1 MSLGCPKQQR
11 ATLPEDGLD
20 LLSSASSLLEQV
32 GKQLRSAEIDV
43 NTLRI
48 LRNNEATFLDLLS
61 LLPGV
66 DENTASTEKSEAS
79 KMTEANKIQQ
89 GRSSTKLF
97 LDMRIDELE
106 AFQKERDEVRSFV
119 ELCSSDQTGES
130 KPLLKHEHEHFR
142 LFTDYT
148 RRSSE
153 VKLQARNIQWFV
165 SMKCRR
171 KLYFVTWELLF
182 SNGQN
187 VI

>member
-32 GKQLRSAEIDV
+32 VKQLRSAEINV

-61 LLPGV
+61 SRPGV

-89 GRSSTKLF
+89 GRSSAKLF

-106 AFQKERDEVRSFV
+106 AFQKERDKVHSFV
-119 ELCSSDQTGES
+119 EMCLSVQTGES
-130 KPLLKHEHEHFR
+130 RKPALLKHGRTR
-142 LFTDYT
+142 LFI
-148 RRSSE
+148 
-153 VKLQARNIQWFV
+153 L
-165 SMKCRR
+165 
-171 KLYFVTWELLF
+171 
-182 SNGQN
+182 G
-187 VI
+187 